1 MRIILIRHFKTQT
14 NSDGRILG
22 WGDSPPCQDWRIDF
36 DYVDALLTEQG
47 VDFDAVYSSDLER
60 SRQTAKLHAR
70 VLGMATVNST
80 AELNEVNYGKLQQ
93 KRKSWVGDNYPK
105 HKKDPDMVYPGGE
118 SFRQMQQRSV
128 RFLSAL
134 VKAHPKQSALVVAH
148 AGVIRGVISH
158 FLGLEY
164 ADNLERRI
172 PFRYIGDFLFKG
184 KHCVRYKE
192 LGRPSGFV
200 RDRVIKIPFKPGSTS

>member
-1 MRIILIRHFKTQT
+1 MRIILIRHYKTQT
-14 NSDGRILG
+14 NEDGRILG
-22 WGDSPPCQDWRIDF
+22 WGDSPPYKNWKTDF
-36 DYVDALLTEQG
+36 NYVDAILTEQG

-60 SRQTAKLHAR
+60 SRQTANLHAR
-70 VLGMATVNST
+70 VLGISTVNSS
-80 AELNEVNYGKLQQ
+80 AELNEINYGEVQQ

-128 RFLSAL
+128 RYLSAL
-134 VKAHPKQSALVVAH
+134 VKDHPKQSALVVAH
-148 AGVIRGVISH
+148 AGVIRGLISH
-158 FLGLEY
+158 FLRLEY

-192 LGRPSGFV
+192 LGRFSGFV
-200 RDRVIKIPFKPGSTS
+200 RDRVVKIPFKPGSIS

>member
-14 NSDGRILG
+14 NEDGRILG
-22 WGDSPPCQDWRIDF
+22 WDDSPPCQDWRTDF

-47 VDFDAVYSSDLER
+47 VNFDAVYSSDLER

-70 VLGMATVNST
+70 VLGITSVKSS
-80 AELNEVNYGKLQQ
+80 AELNELNYGEFQQ
-93 KRKSWVGDNYPK
+93 KRKSWVVANSPQ
-105 HKKDPDMVYPGGE
+105 HKKNPDMVYPGGE

-128 RFLSAL
+128 RYLSSL
-134 VKAHPKQSALVVAH
+134 VEAHPKQSALVVAH
-148 AGVIRGVISH
+148 AGVIRGLISH

-164 ADNLERRI
+164 ADNLARRI

-184 KHCVRYKE
+184 QDCVRYRE
-192 LGRPSGFV
+192 LGKYSGFV
-200 RDRVIKIPFKPGSTS
+200 RDRVIKIPFKPGSAS

>member
-14 NSDGRILG
+14 NKDGRILG
-22 WGDSPPCQDWRIDF
+22 WGDSPPCEDWRVDF

-47 VDFDAVYSSDLER
+47 VNFDAVYSSDLER
-60 SRQTAKLHAR
+60 SRETAKLHAR
-70 VLGMATVNST
+70 VLGISTVNSS

-128 RFLSAL
+128 RFLSSL
-134 VKAHPKQSALVVAH
+134 VEANPRQSALVVAH
-148 AGVIRGVISH
+148 AGVIRGLISH

-200 RDRVIKIPFKPGSTS
+200 RDRIIKIPFKPGSAS

>member
-1 MRIILIRHFKTQT
+1 MRIILIRHYKTQT
-14 NSDGRILG
+14 NEEGRILG
-22 WGDSPPCQDWRIDF
+22 WGDSPPCQDWRDDF

-47 VDFDAVYSSDLER
+47 VNFDAVYSSDLER

-70 VLGMATVNST
+70 VLGISSVKSSAK
-80 AELNEVNYGKLQQ
+80 LNEVNYGKLQQ
-93 KRKSWVGDNYPK
+93 KRKSRVADKYPK

-134 VKAHPKQSALVVAH
+134 VEAHPKQSALVVAH
-148 AGVIRGVISH
+148 AGVIRGIISH
-158 FLGLEY
+158 FLELEF
-164 ADNLERRI
+164 ADNLKRQI

-184 KHCVRYKE
+184 KDCVRYKE
-192 LGRPSGFV
+192 LGKPSGFV
-200 RDRVIKIPFKPGSTS
+200 RDGVIKIPFKPGSIS